1 MLIYAGSVFL
11 IGIVLAAKFR
21 VLILLPMTVV
31 VLAGGVG
38 LGVFQSYS
46 MAGGMLLTA
55 FALQI
60 GYLVGSLEMFASQ
73 RDGQRNSRLDTSANV
88 HRRRFG

>member
-1 MLIYAGSVFL
+1 MLIYAGSAFL
-11 IGIVLAAKFR
+11 IGILLAAKFR

-46 MAGGMLLTA
+46 MAGGMLLTV

-60 GYLVGSLEMFASQ
+60 GYLIGSLEMFASE
-73 RDGQRNSRLDTSANV
+73 RDGHSNSRLDASANA
-88 HRRRFG
+88 HRGRFG